1 MSRLTPGERMVLATI
16 LVVALLLVS
25 ACGGGSSEAAVAA
38 APDRKDLLY
47 GYFGDCDTC
56 VAETKGHANLAMVM
70 GWGAPGAME
79 RHATEA
85 VAAKQHI
92 LLAVCWACG
101 ADNLRWQFATL
112 RAAGVLS
119 EVVALY
125 PVDEPDV
132 AGLTAAQVIALC
144 ALVREVAAEYP
155 ELAGVALA
163 AVYGSV
169 GTEGIEQFDW
179 VGRDF
184 YGHGAIVPIRL
195 PNQRLILIPGGADPW
210 REDPATFIDT
220 ANRTPAVVLIL
231 PFLWRDPI
239 TARGIAT
246 NGLGQT
252 YCQAGVRVTGR
263 TGPCT

>member
-1 MSRLTPGERMVLATI
+1 MIRLTPGERLVLATI
-16 LVVALLLVS
+16 LVVGLVLLV
-25 ACGGGSSEAAVAA
+25 ACGGGSGEAAA
-38 APDRKDLLY
+38 APDRKDLLF

-56 VAETKGHANLAMVM
+56 VAETRGHANIAMVM

-79 RHATEA
+79 RHAVEA
-85 VAAKQHI
+85 VAAKQQI

-101 ADNLRWQFATL
+101 AENLRWQFGVL

-132 AGLTAAQVIALC
+132 AGLTAAQVAALC
-144 ALVREVAAEYP
+144 ALVRQVAAEYP

-163 AVYGSV
+163 AIYGSV

-179 VGRDF
+179 IGRDF
-184 YGHGAIVPIRL
+184 YGHGAIVPIRQ
-195 PNQRLILIPGGADPW
+195 PWQRLILVPGGADPW
-210 REDPATFIDT
+210 REDPTAFIET

-231 PFLWRDPI
+231 PFIWRDP
-239 TARGIAT
+239 TFGRGIAT

-252 YCQAGVRVTGR
+252 YCRAGVRVTGR
-263 TGPCT
+263 TGPCA